1 MIPSL
6 FTPLLFN
13 NGDRG
18 GNQGVSIPCAQL
30 NLHRSHYARDNLDLQ
45 DFKIHILQEPP
56 YNPDKGHALSR
67 QGFATYAAAPE
78 GGKPPRAALR
88 IANCYVSSALSQF
101 MARDRAMALVRV
113 GDGK

>member
-13 NGDRG
+13 NRDQG

-30 NLHRSHYARDNLDLQ
+30 NLHRSHYARDNFDLE
-45 DFKIHILQEPP
+45 DFKIHILQKPP

-88 IANCYVSSALSQF
+88 IANCHVSSALSQF
-101 MARDRAMALVRV
+101 MARDRRWRWYRLET
-113 GDGK
+113 GK